1 VNLRRATE
9 ADLETLYA
17 LWEEWVE
24 RESPVPDW
32 VEGAQEGTR
41 AAIDEAVRAGSAV
54 IAEEGEEV
62 LGFACGVMQGSRLG
76 DLTELY
82 VRPHA
87 RGRGLARD
95 LVRAVVSELG
105 ERGAA
110 FVTVGG
116 APDNSPARS
125 FYESA
130 GFRPVE
136 LRMVADVETLQR
148 RLGARERG
156 PSFGSIHVQSDD
168 LPAVER
174 AVRQFVP
181 RLPGGS
187 RGSVVAPP
195 RNGWIA
201 VYDELCDRDPAQ
213 LRRLAKELSDRLGA
227 VVVAAGVEEG
237 AVVRFVFFE
246 RGRILDEY
254 LSVPEYH
261 GPVPPG
267 IVVSLAINPTVV
279 SRLTGAEPGAVRAA
293 ARQAHTVDEL
303 PPAPDLVGAVA
314 AAIGIQG
321 ADHGY
326 AEARDV
332 PGAVV
337 LDRL

>member
-1 VNLRRATE
+1 MTVRRATE
-9 ADLETLYA
+9 ADRETLYA
-17 LWEEWVE
+17 LWDEWVE
-24 RESPVPDW
+24 RESPVPEW
-32 VEGAQEGTR
+32 VEGGREGTR
-41 AAIDEAVRAGSAV
+41 AGIDEAVRAGSAV
-54 IAEEGEEV
+54 IAEEGDEV

-82 VRPHA
+82 VRPRA
-87 RGRGLARD
+87 RRHGLAQE
-95 LVRAVVSELG
+95 LVRAVVSELA

-116 APDNSPARS
+116 PPDDAPARS
-125 FYESA
+125 FYEKA

-136 LRMVADVETLQR
+136 LRMVADVETLER
-148 RLGARERG
+148 RLGERARG
-156 PSFGSIHVQSDD
+156 ASFGSIHVQSDD

-195 RNGWIA
+195 GNGWIA
-201 VYDELCDRDPAQ
+201 VYDELCDREPAQ
-213 LRRLAKELSDRLGA
+213 LRRLARELSDRLGA

-237 AVVRFVFFE
+237 AVARFVFFE

-267 IVVSLAINPTVV
+267 IVVSLAVNPTVV
-279 SRLTGAEPGAVRAA
+279 SRLTGADPGAVRVA
-293 ARQAHTVDEL
+293 ARQAHSVDDL
-303 PPAPDLVGAVA
+303 PPAAELVRDVA
-314 AAIGIQG
+314 AAIGIQA
-321 ADHGY
+321 ADRGY
-326 AEARDV
+326 AEAREL
-332 PGAVV
+332 PGAIA
-337 LDRL
+337 LERI